1 MGPTYD
7 RERTR
12 TRRGAESQSV
22 STRHYGGQEGHAC
35 GRVPTG
41 TPSRIAQVG
50 YPHPPCDSRLIGELL
65 FQQSPKRSVVTT
77 KLGKKKRIFLNLI
90 NDTMFLIDTAGPV
103 TR

>member
-65 FQQSPKRSVVTT
+65 FQQSPKDKESSKAMACCSIAKACSTAW
-77 KLGKKKRIFLNLI
+77 GSSLNW
-90 NDTMFLIDTAGPV
+90 
-103 TR
+103 